1 MSGQGRGQ
9 YDVVVDVDA
18 EGDLGH
24 TDLQDDL
31 EFHQST
37 FDNTSAPKPGQQSSY
52 LAPPPSSASASS
64 KRYLWSIHFYQQ
76 FFDLTTTQLLTRLY
90 NTFRPDRN
98 FLDTLDGNPDLYG
111 PVWISTTV
119 VVILFLT
126 GTISQYLAEKG
137 EQHFVY
143 DWRLLSGAAGL
154 VYGFNL
160 VVPAALWGVLKW
172 FAGRG
177 SGLGE
182 DGREVLGL
190 VESWC
195 LYGYASLVWVVV
207 ALVSWSPLSA
217 LNYAFVG
224 VGFAY
229 SAFFL
234 VRNLYP
240 VVSAT
245 DKKTSKI
252 LLLVVLGLHAGFAIA
267 IKILFFAHASPV
279 SKKGKP
285 TDGEDAAMLFAL

>member
-1 MSGQGRGQ
+1 MTLRPSFAKGRRSRTSIAAKEE
-9 YDVVVDVDA
+9 DKVSSDI
-18 EGDLGH
+18 
-24 TDLQDDL
+24 QDSR
-31 EFHQST
+31 HQTRTATGNKTRQETQTNPHPSA

-207 ALVSWSPLSA
+207 ALVSWSPLSGEFVIFLPSKGGA
-217 LNYAFVG
+217 LG
-224 VGFAY
+224 
-229 SAFFL
+229 
-234 VRNLYP
+234 
-240 VVSAT
+240 
-245 DKKTSKI
+245 
-252 LLLVVLGLHAGFAIA
+252 AGF
-267 IKILFFAHASPV
+267 
-279 SKKGKP
+279 GERD
-285 TDGEDAAMLFAL
+285 DGSWCGSVGRAR